1 MRAAYRAHERMAGER
16 GTRQDREEYPIRHGH
31 PNSRNDRRGDR
42 HVVGGFVRD
51 KDLGAVRVTAIK
63 MLQATVAELLVV
75 LREAAA
81 NQRHVEGERLPGR
94 GDRAVVA
101 IYAQLV
107 VVVWGVR
114 RDGHDLDEVEGGRG
128 QH

>member
-1 MRAAYRAHERMAGER
+1 MTEWQASAGQGRTEKNAPSV
-16 GTRQDREEYPIRHGH
+16 TVTPIPEMIGG
-31 PNSRNDRRGDR
+31 RGDR

-51 KDLGAVRVTAIK
+51 KDLGASGVTAIK

-81 NQRHVEGERLPGR
+81 NQRHLEGERLPGR